1 MKQTTLVSILFSLL
15 LLPFVAQ
22 AKLPTNGQSQQLPS
36 LAPMLEKIKPA
47 VVNVLASGK
56 TRDLK
61 EALLDPQDESPS
73 QGGQSKNKPFE
84 SVGSG
89 VIIDGNNGYIVTNS
103 HLIHKATSVT
113 VTLHDGRHFKAK
125 LVGSDPASDIAVL
138 QINPDHLTAIKL
150 ADSNNLQV
158 GDFVVAIGNPYG
170 LNETVTSGI
179 ISALERSDLG
189 IEGYEDFIQTD
200 ASINPGNS
208 GGALV
213 NLNGELIGI
222 NTAILAPNGGN
233 IGIGFAI
240 PSNMAKNLMDQLIQY
255 GKLGRGIVG
264 IMIQNISPELAN
276 ALGAAGKKGAVV
288 TSVSPL
294 SPAEEAGIL
303 PGDVILKINNKAIT
317 KAGQVRNT
325 IGLTRAGTEVDMK
338 LLRHGK
344 TLHVKLKSADPE
356 QYKQRLNAKH
366 PFLHS
371 IIMKSFDADIPG
383 FNRVQG
389 VQAAHVS
396 EGSPAWQAGMRPG
409 DVILSANGESV
420 SNLDDLENN
429 TDLNKNTLLLN
440 IFRGTGTLFLIVQ
453 K

>member
-1 MKQTTLVSILFSLL
+1 MKRTKLIFIFLSFLL
-15 LLPFVAQ
+15 LSVGVE
-22 AKLPTNGQSQQLPS
+22 AKLPTANQGQQLPS

-61 EALLDPQDESPS
+61 EALLDQDNTQDETNSK
-73 QGGQSKNKPFE
+73 KNKPFE
-84 SVGSG
+84 SIGSG
-89 VIIDGNNGYIVTNS
+89 VIVDSDNGYLLTNS
-103 HLIHKATSVT
+103 HLIHKATSIT

-138 QINPDHLTAIKL
+138 QINPEHLTAIKL

-213 NLNGELIGI
+213 NLKGELIGI

-240 PSNMAKNLMDQLIQY
+240 PTNMAKNLMDQLIQY

-264 IMIQNISPELAN
+264 IMIQSISPELAN
-276 ALGAAGKKGAVV
+276 ALGATGIKGAVV

-294 SPAEEAGIL
+294 SPAAEAGIL
-303 PGDVILKINNKAIT
+303 PGDIIQQIDNKTIT
-317 KAGQVRNT
+317 KAGQVRNA
-325 IGLTRAGTEVDMK
+325 IGLSRAGTEVNLK
-338 LLRHGK
+338 LLRQGK
-344 TLHVKLKSADPE
+344 ALQVKLKSADPE
-356 QYKQRLNAKH
+356 KYKQQLNSKH
-366 PFLHS
+366 PFLNS
-371 IIMKSFDADIPG
+371 VIMKSFDADIPG
-383 FNRVQG
+383 FDRIRG
-389 VQAAHVS
+389 VQAAHVAES
-396 EGSPAWQAGMRPG
+396 SPAWQAGMRPG
-409 DVILSANGESV
+409 DVILSANGKSV
-420 SNLDDLENN
+420 KNLDDLENN
-429 TDLNKNTLLLN
+429 TDKKKSSLLLN
-440 IFRGTGTLFLIVQ
+440 IFRGSGTLFLVVQ